1 MAYTWKDENGTEFI
15 GSLKEFNEAMQKMKA
30 EQIKREQQA
39 ARRNRYINGR
49 DIVYSK
55 ATDRKDEEE
64 LLKQLRARVC
74 GIIYNHCDVQ
84 CSFLQRLIKT
94 QGTVYKDDEYQKML
108 IDIARQQCCVIR
120 IVVSQFGLSS
130 ITQQLGT
137 YYDAH
142 FNELQSHSKEW
153 RNYQLHCMQSVPARL
168 RRSLPKYVKWGEM
181 KSRNEFKPVSIA
193 WDPELFLDWFK
204 LKEYG
209 DFDISFVRFD

>member
-39 ARRNRYINGR
+39 ARRNRYWNGR
-49 DIVYSK
+49 DLIYAK

-74 GIIYNHCDVQ
+74 GIIYNNCDVQ
-84 CSFLQRLIKT
+84 CSQLQRLIKN
-94 QGTVYKDDEYQKML
+94 QGPHQTEELL
-108 IDIARQQCCVIR
+108 INIAIQQCCIIR
-120 IVVSQFGLSS
+120 IVINEFGLSE
-130 ITQQLGT
+130 ITQQLGN

-142 FNELQSHSKEW
+142 FDELQSHSKEW
-153 RNYQLHCMQSVPARL
+153 RNYQLQCMQSVPARL
-168 RRSLPKYVKWGEM
+168 RRSFPKYVTWGTM
-181 KSRNEFKPVSIA
+181 KNRNEFKPVSIA
-193 WDPELFLDWFK
+193 WDPELFLDWAK

-209 DFDISFVRFD
+209 SFDMDFARFD